1 MTPKELRKSLRNV
14 VNELL
19 PEMLTQAQFEE
30 LSRRI
35 DAKIKKIE
43 DDTKAIMTEMNQ
55 RHRDV
60 MGMLVRQVSQPDKDS
75 K

>member
-35 DAKIKKIE
+35 DTKIKKIE

-55 RHRDV
+55 RHRDT
-60 MGMLVRQVSQPDKDS
+60 MGYLIRQVSQPDKAS

>member
-19 PEMLTQAQFEE
+19 PEMLTQSQFEE

-35 DAKIKKIE
+35 DVKIKKIE
-43 DDTKAIMTEMNQ
+43 DDTKAVMTEMNK
-55 RHRDV
+55 RHKDA
-60 MGMLVRQVSQPDKDS
+60 MGYLVRQVSQPDKQ
-75 K
+75 

>member
-43 DDTKAIMTEMNQ
+43 DDTKAVMTEMNK

-60 MGMLVRQVSQPDKDS
+60 MGYLTRQISQPDK

>member
-19 PEMLTQAQFEE
+19 PEMLTQTQFEE

-43 DDTKAIMTEMNQ
+43 DDTKAVMTEMNK

-60 MGMLVRQVSQPDKDS
+60 MGMLVRQVSQPDK

>member
-14 VNELL
+14 VNEIL
-19 PEMLTQAQFEE
+19 PDMLTQAQFEE

-43 DDTKAIMTEMNQ
+43 DDTKAVMTEMNE
-55 RHRDV
+55 RHRSV
-60 MGMLVRQVSQPDKDS
+60 MGMLVRQVSQPNKE
-75 K
+75 